1 METEIKPVAQPPR
14 RQPFS
19 VCEKMKKVIEH
30 LRDRATVH
38 TCTRQQCRS
47 KGNISGGGTQALEA
61 RGARGVW
68 GHAPQKILKSRG
80 LEMLFPAF
88 SKSYL

>member
-38 TCTRQQCRS
+38 TSTRQIPNKIMFPRGQNESRS
-47 KGNISGGGTQALEA
+47 PRQQQDATAEQGTKRKDESI
-61 RGARGVW
+61 R
-68 GHAPQKILKSRG
+68 
-80 LEMLFPAF
+80 
-88 SKSYL
+88 